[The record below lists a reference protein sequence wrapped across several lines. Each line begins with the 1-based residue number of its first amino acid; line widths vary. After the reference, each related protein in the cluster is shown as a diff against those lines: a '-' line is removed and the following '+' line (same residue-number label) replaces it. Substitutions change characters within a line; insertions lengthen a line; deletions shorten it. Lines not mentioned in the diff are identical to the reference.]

1 MKESEIVEQLE
12 QGKMMKELEVELNIS
27 QSTIRTRLRK
37 AGYVHLEGKWQL
49 REGIEM
55 NEKTIVPVAT
65 KEKFTQEEIMFL
77 KKFAKEQLEN
87 EIRDNIINEFAD
99 EENELNLFERIR
111 NIDEDENRERNNI
124 FISESVHDEFTEFL
138 KVSKLKNQKSLIVEI
153 ALIDFLKKYN
163 KY

>member
-1 MKESEIVEQLE
+1 MKAKEIVEQLE
-12 QGKMMKELEVELNIS
+12 QGKLMKELEVDLNIS
-27 QSTIRTRLRK
+27 QSTIRTRLKK
-37 AGYVHLEGKWQL
+37 AGYVHDEGKWQL

-55 NEKTIVPVAT
+55 DAKTNIPIET
-65 KEKFTQEEIMFL
+65 KEKFTQEEIIFL
-77 KKFAKEQLEN
+77 KKFVKEQSEN
-87 EIRDNIINEFAD
+87 EIRNNIINEFAD

-163 KY
+163 K

>member
-1 MKESEIVEQLE
+1 MKAKEIVEQLE

-27 QSTIRTRLRK
+27 QSTIRTRLKK
-37 AGYVHLEGKWQL
+37 AGYTHDDGKWQL

-55 NEKTIVPVAT
+55 DEKISVPIAT
-65 KEKFTQEEIMFL
+65 KEKFTHEEIVFL

-87 EIRDNIINEFAD
+87 EFRDNITNEFAD

-163 KY
+163 K

>member
-1 MKESEIVEQLE
+1 MKAKEIVEKLE
-12 QGKMMKELEVELNIS
+12 QGNLMKELEVELNIS
-27 QSTIRTRLRK
+27 QSTIRTRLKK
-37 AGYVHLEGKWQL
+37 AGYVHDGVKWQL

-55 NEKTIVPVAT
+55 DEKTSVPIAP
-65 KEKFTQEEIMFL
+65 KEKFTQEEITFL

-99 EENELNLFERIR
+99 EENELSLFERIR

-138 KVSKLKNQKSLIVEI
+138 KVSKLKNQKSLLVEI

-163 KY
+163 K